1 MTFPSPFSI
10 RSASF
15 TVRSEGR
22 AGPGSPRDPLRK
34 RFSTGRSL
42 ALASARMGIAGSPLR
57 DHVIFIEGAPRSGTT
72 WLQMLLATHP
82 DIAGLEAESHLFNYG
97 LDHLFD
103 NFDGRRPRSA
113 APPELP

>member
-1 MTFPSPFSI
+1 
-10 RSASF
+10 
-15 TVRSEGR
+15 
-22 AGPGSPRDPLRK
+22 
-34 RFSTGRSL
+34 
-42 ALASARMGIAGSPLR
+42 MGIAGSPLR

-103 NFDGRRPRSA
+103 NFDGRRPDLPRLRSYLEREQLVDLVRDFRTGSSW
-113 APPELP
+113 PCGRG